1 MYRLGQ
7 TRRRLPALC
16 ALLWPRCASERGGGA
31 AMEDDDGDTALF
43 LEEAEAEA
51 AAQLGDTA
59 AEIYAKHRRA
69 PVKRWLT
76 PDEAAAAM
84 RGGKAAQRAAYAWTY
99 GVSCTSKEQQHDM
112 ARWLRS

>member
-1 MYRLGQ
+1 MHDLYRLSQ

-16 ALLWPRCASERGGGA
+16 ALLRPRCASERGVGA

-59 AEIYAKHRRA
+59 AEIYAKHRRSTSAESRQVRLRCRA
-69 PVKRWLT
+69 PLN
-76 PDEAAAAM
+76 AASHADAP
-84 RGGKAAQRAAYAWTY
+84 
-99 GVSCTSKEQQHDM
+99 C
-112 ARWLRS
+112 